1 MHVRQR
7 LTRHGLGIED
17 HEIDRVAFVH
27 RHADLAV
34 ALEAADTGPVP
45 GARIDHDHRRLGLVH
60 AIVPAI
66 VADPRDPE
74 QRVVGRP
81 LKGACVQQQFVIEI
95 QKRRHALPLMR
106 DHIVGAF
113 TQRVEK
119 QHPAFKGVLDV
130 RHVTSGRCV
139 TGNGCKKLFRGHCRK
154 AQALIHHQLPLDW

>member
-34 ALEAADTGPVP
+34 ALEPADARPVP
-45 GARIDHDHRRLGLVH
+45 GARINDDHRRLRLVN

-95 QKRRHALPLMR
+95 Q
-106 DHIVGAF
+106 
-113 TQRVEK
+113 
-119 QHPAFKGVLDV
+119 
-130 RHVTSGRCV
+130 
-139 TGNGCKKLFRGHCRK
+139 
-154 AQALIHHQLPLDW
+154 